1 MKTQLITEAE
11 LAQWLNISKSTLH
24 KLRGE
29 TKIPYQRIGTCIRY
43 STTEIEAW
51 LASRS
56 VNTTEHK
63 EDEGSETKSDSPSAP
78 PTQSNQS

>member
-11 LAQWLNISKSTLH
+11 LAKWLNISKSTLH

-29 TKIPYQRIGTCIRY
+29 GELPYRVLASCIRY

-63 EDEGSETKSDSPSAP
+63 EDESSEAKSDSPSASS
-78 PTQSNQS
+78 TQSNQS

>member
-11 LAQWLNISKSTLH
+11 LAKWLNISKSTLH
-24 KLRGE
+24 KLREEGDL
-29 TKIPYQRIGTCIRY
+29 PYRMIGTCIRY

-56 VNTTEHK
+56 VNTTERK
-63 EDEGSETKSDSPSAP
+63 EDESSEAKTESPSAP

>member
-11 LAQWLNISKSTLH
+11 LAKWLNISKSTLH
-24 KLRGE
+24 KLRE
-29 TKIPYQRIGTCIRY
+29 NELPYRMIGTCIRY
-43 STTEIEAW
+43 NTTEIEAW

-63 EDEGSETKSDSPSAP
+63 EEESSEVKSDSPSEP
-78 PTQSNQS
+78 STQSNQS